1 MVTHNPKVVWITG
14 SSGFIGNHLACQL
27 EQEGYKLVRISNR
40 YGHNNLS
47 NKSIMQPIYMD
58 YSSKEDIMEKIAN
71 NGIPDCF
78 IHLGWGDMSQP
89 MSLVHLESNVDNA
102 KTLIKT
108 LYCQGLARFVFVGSM
123 NEYGARSGNLT
134 GDLER
139 IGRLTNYA
147 KGKIEVSNYGFGMSK
162 LYDKTFI
169 HIRPFY
175 VYGPGQRQG
184 SLINELF
191 EAHVANRDAI
201 LGPCQHYRDYIYVQD
216 VVAGIIRLMKV
227 NKSLTVNL
235 GSGSFIK
242 VMEYVKMFWKQL
254 GGESNRLKFGS
265 IPMSI
270 DEPEQP
276 KSWADLS
283 LLVET
288 IGWKPVCTMD
298 YGIQHTITELSRATS
313 INPS

>member
-1 MVTHNPKVVWITG
+1 MITNNPTVVWITG
-14 SSGFIGNHLACQL
+14 SSGFIGSHLAFQL
-27 EQEGYKLVRISNR
+27 EQAGYKLICLSNR
-40 YGHNNLS
+40 YEFDNSLH
-47 NKSIMQPIYMD
+47 KSMMHPVYMD
-58 YSSKEDIMEKIAN
+58 YSSEEDIIEKIAN
-71 NGIPDCF
+71 HGVPDCF
-78 IHLGWGDMSQP
+78 IHLGWGDMSRP
-89 MSLVHLESNVDNA
+89 MSLVHLESNADNA

-108 LYCQGLARFVFVGSM
+108 LYCQGLESFVFVGSM

-134 GDLER
+134 EDMKP

-147 KGKIEVSNYGFGMSK
+147 QGKIEVSNYGFGMSK
-162 LYDKTFI
+162 MYDKTFI

-191 EAHVANRDAI
+191 EAHVQHRDAR

-216 VVAGIIRLMKV
+216 VVAGIMRLMKV
-227 NKSLTVNL
+227 NTSLTVNL

-265 IPMSI
+265 IPMSK

-288 IGWKPVCTMD
+288 IGWKPVYTMD
-298 YGIQHTITELSRATS
+298 YGIQDTINELSRVTS
-313 INPS
+313 VNSS